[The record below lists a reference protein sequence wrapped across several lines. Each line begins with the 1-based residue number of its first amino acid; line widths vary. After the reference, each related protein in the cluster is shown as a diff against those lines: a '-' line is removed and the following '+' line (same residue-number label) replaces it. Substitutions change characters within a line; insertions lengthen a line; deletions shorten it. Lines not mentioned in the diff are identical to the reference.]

1 VRDISHRQGASDR
14 TLPLACLVGRGKAE
28 GTPVPDLGAGRCWCR
43 PIERQGA
50 IDRGYPPRATA
61 RTDFGFYTPLFS
73 GRWVELH
80 KVQGLGMY
88 LRLLMEE
95 LLSVLGRSCS
105 NFEELFNNSK

>member
-1 VRDISHRQGASDR
+1 MTAATAREPQPGLYHWRAWSAEEK
-14 TLPLACLVGRGKAE
+14 PKACLCLC
-28 GTPVPDLGAGRCWCR
+28 VPG
-43 PIERQGA
+43 PTERQGA

-73 GRWVELH
+73 GLRVELH
-80 KVQGLGMY
+80 KVQGLGMD

-105 NFEELFNNSK
+105 NFEELCNNSK